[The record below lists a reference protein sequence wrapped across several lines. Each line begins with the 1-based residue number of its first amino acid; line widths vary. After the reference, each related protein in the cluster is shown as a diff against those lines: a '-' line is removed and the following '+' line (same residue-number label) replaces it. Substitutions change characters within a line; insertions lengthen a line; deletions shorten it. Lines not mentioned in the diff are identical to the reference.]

1 MEALFYRPK
10 SSDVE
15 IVNSYYPFTPATQWY
30 ECIFDFVFFAD
41 RNISSIECWHV
52 RIIPWKGKQMFLII
66 ISLDYNCDLA
76 YVVVLQL
83 GTGKNM
89 ENVFGTIPDFF
100 GFNLLRADIVM
111 TPECEA
117 WIMGL
122 ILGTSFRFPIGIK
135 CIFHLWRILPSR

>member
-1 MEALFYRPK
+1 
-10 SSDVE
+10 
-15 IVNSYYPFTPATQWY
+15 
-30 ECIFDFVFFAD
+30 
-41 RNISSIECWHV
+41 
-52 RIIPWKGKQMFLII
+52 MFLII

-117 WIMGL
+117 
-122 ILGTSFRFPIGIK
+122 
-135 CIFHLWRILPSR
+135 